1 MIKTGVH
8 GCNGLNAKIAY
19 KIYQVYVIPR
29 LLYGLEVLLLN
40 KGQLEELEK
49 FHIEI
54 LKNIQSLPTRTA
66 NSIVYLLLGALPFQ
80 GEIERRQMGLF
91 YSVITSE
98 NSTLQQLW
106 KRQISLKQRGSYF
119 EYIAGLV
126 EKYCLP
132 SPEEILLLN
141 KEGWKL
147 LVKRTLRVYWTEQLR
162 EEAGEKSTLERCH
175 LDSLHMG
182 FIHPVWDTVKPN
194 RVDVMR
200 AIVNVRILTGTYLL
214 QVHRKKFRM
223 DGVIDACCPLC
234 CLENEDIVHMVI
246 RWPALNAVRT
256 TYINELKQCIQSLLG
271 PGEWTRRIKDSNTLV
286 QLIVDCRKLVPNVL
300 PNNSEILNVIENKTR
315 LLCYKLHLNRLYLCN
330 FNKEVSNAG
339 MAAVPPPN
347 QYTSAKTVS
356 YHVRL

>member
-1 MIKTGVH
+1 M
-8 GCNGLNAKIAY
+8 
-19 KIYQVYVIPR
+19 
-29 LLYGLEVLLLN
+29 LN

-66 NSIVYLLLGALPFQ
+66 NSVVYLLLGALPLKA
-80 GEIERRQMGLF
+80 EIKRRQLGLF
-91 YSVITSE
+91 YLVITSE

-106 KRQISLKQRGSYF
+106 KRQFSLKRRGSFF

-147 LVKRTLRVYWTEQLR
+147 LVKRTLRVYWMEQLR
-162 EEAGEKSTLERCH
+162 EEAGEKLTLERCH

-182 FIHPVWDTVKPN
+182 FTHLVWDTVKPN
-194 RVDVMR
+194 REDVMR
-200 AIVNVRILTGTYLL
+200 AIVKVCILTGTYLL

-223 DGVIDACCPLC
+223 DGVIDGCCPLC
-234 CLENEDIVHMVI
+234 CLEDEDMVHML
-246 RWPALNAVRT
+246 RCWPALSAVRT

-271 PGEWTRRIKDSNTLV
+271 PGKWTRRIKDSNTLV
-286 QLIVDCRKLVPNVL
+286 QLIVDCRKLIPNVL
-300 PNNSEILNVIENKTR
+300 PNNSEIPKVIENKTR
-315 LLCYKLHLNRLYLCN
+315 LLCYKLHLKRLYLCN

-356 YHVRL
+356 HNVRLWVGGEYTTKKEERT